1 MTQLVESITRICRCC
16 ADVGRSTSALTFEDW
31 WRCLSG
37 RQESKPCGG
46 KAAAAAD
53 LKVDVAMRTGVLW
66 RPRGPAR
73 RSGGLEGR
81 HDPPRP
87 GTVKFTA
94 RCRSL
99 PQTQLLAGRLDVAET
114 ARRGEPRYQLNAL
127 IHLCRGLTSSALRL
141 VCQQSE
147 PSRHRWEWDQL
158 HVRKRSKWDPRGVC
172 DHANVAATQDTYLQR
187 PTSYL

>member
-1 MTQLVESITRICRCC
+1 MFE
-16 ADVGRSTSALTFEDW
+16 RSPREQTM
-31 WRCLSG
+31 R
-37 RQESKPCGG
+37 RQ
-46 KAAAAAD
+46 
-53 LKVDVAMRTGVLW
+53 
-66 RPRGPAR
+66 
-73 RSGGLEGR
+73 SGGSSGPQSR
-81 HDPPRP
+81 CGHADRSAGARAGPPADRAGSKVGIDPPRP

-172 DHANVAATQDTYLQR
+172 DHATARRLGRQR
-187 PTSYL
+187 CDLPHVL